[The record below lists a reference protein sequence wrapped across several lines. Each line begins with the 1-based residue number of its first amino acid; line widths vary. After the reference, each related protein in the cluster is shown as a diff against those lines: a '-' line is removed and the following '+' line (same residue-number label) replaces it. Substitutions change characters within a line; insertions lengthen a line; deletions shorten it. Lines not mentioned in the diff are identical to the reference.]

1 VCVRPGGSKEKDLK
15 ERVGTERETEGDGS
29 SVGWKEKVEE
39 NPTAVG
45 GEETRERTKKKR
57 G

>member
-1 VCVRPGGSKEKDLK
+1 VRPGGSKEKDLK